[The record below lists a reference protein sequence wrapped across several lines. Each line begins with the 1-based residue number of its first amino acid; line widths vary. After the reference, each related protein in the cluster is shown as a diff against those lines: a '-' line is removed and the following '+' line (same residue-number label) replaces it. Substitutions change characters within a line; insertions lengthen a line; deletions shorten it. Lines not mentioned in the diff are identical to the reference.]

1 MNGVEIL
8 GWFATVLLLVGYY
21 FNARKKISS
30 WIIWV
35 IGNSTMLVYAYL
47 ITSSSIMFLS
57 FVLVL
62 LNIYGYNSWK
72 KDK

>member
-21 FNARKKISS
+21 LNARKKISS
-30 WIIWV
+30 WMIWAT
-35 IGNSTMLVYAYL
+35 GNSIMLIYAYL
-47 ITSSSIMFLS
+47 IDSSSIMFLS

-62 LNIYGYNSWK
+62 LNLYGYNSWK